1 MKPTLWLLG
10 LLAATSS
17 TASAALINIQS
28 ASLTKTNRNCDGSTA
43 GTAQTESFGT
53 VSISR
58 VVNQLVAIPIVLKGT
73 PNTAYVV
80 RLVQT
85 KPGSPGYVP
94 ETCPPCSN
102 APQTFT
108 TNNAGVGY
116 VSVQETLAAGV
127 TGAWVAVNKKSNCND
142 FFTSPVVTL
151 P

>member
-28 ASLTKTNRNCDGSTA
+28 ASLTKSNRNCNGSPA
-43 GTAQTESFGT
+43 GPALTDSFGT

-73 PNTAYVV
+73 PNTVYVV

-94 ETCPPCSN
+94 ETCPTCP
-102 APQTFT
+102 AGQATFT
-108 TNNAGVGY
+108 TNSQGVGY

-127 TGAWVAVNKKSNCND
+127 TGAWVAVNKQSNCND